1 MQIVIK
7 YVPSVGDSKRALD
20 EYTSAIAMGGRNTLV
35 LHNTCEDS
43 LLAIGVMLDLVVLVE
58 LVQRVQWRFEPPL
71 PAEAEAG
78 SQFHGFHALLAPLLA
93 YLLKA
98 PAVPD
103 RTPAVNSLFRQRT
116 TLENFLKCAAT

>member
-1 MQIVIK
+1 M
-7 YVPSVGDSKRALD
+7 D
-20 EYTSAIAMGGRNTLV
+20 EYTSSIAMGGRNTLV

-58 LVQRVQWRFEPPL
+58 LVQRVAWRFEPPL
-71 PAEAEAG
+71 PGET
-78 SQFHGFHALLAPLLA
+78 SSPHGFNALLAPLLA

-116 TLENFLKCAAT
+116 TLENFLK